1 MGPAKSRARF
11 LWWARFLAIRYSGGL
26 GAQCSGARWEAASRA
41 DLMSSIIYDHALV
54 HAIVDTI
61 REPLLVLDEDLRVV
75 AASRSFCRFFEVN
88 HEETD
93 GQFLS
98 ELGGGQW
105 NIPAL
110 IDALLRILP
119 QKGALE
125 AFEVEW
131 EFPKIGHRVMLLNAR
146 KAVRGGAERTAILL
160 AIEDITERSAVER
173 ERAAL
178 LREKELLLQEMQ
190 HRVANSL
197 QIIASILLIKART
210 VNSEETR
217 THLQD
222 AHERVLAVAA
232 VQKHLH
238 ATAGT
243 EAIELQP
250 YLQQLCKSLADSMI
264 GEGRSIAVDVHVD
277 AARATSSEAVSLGL
291 IVTELMI
298 NALKH
303 AFPVAKEGSAI
314 AVRYETNA
322 TGWRLAL
329 TDNGIGKLDENSP
342 MAKIGLGTSI
352 VAALAEQL
360 GARVETTSSASG
372 TGVSITHAT
381 FAALPEAA

>member
-1 MGPAKSRARF
+1 
-11 LWWARFLAIRYSGGL
+11 
-26 GAQCSGARWEAASRA
+26 
-41 DLMSSIIYDHALV
+41 MSSTLYESALA

-75 AASRSFCRFFEVN
+75 AASRSFCRFFQVS

-93 GQFLS
+93 GQLLS
-98 ELGGGQW
+98 EVGGGQW

-110 IDALLRILP
+110 IEALRRILP
-119 QKGALE
+119 QQGVIE

-131 EFPKIGHRVMLLNAR
+131 EFPKIGRRVMLLNAR
-146 KAVRGGAERTAILL
+146 KVVREGAARTAILL
-160 AIEDITERSAVER
+160 AIEDITERSAGER

-178 LREKELLLQEMQ
+178 LHEKELLLQEMQ

-210 VNSEETR
+210 VTSEETR
-217 THLQD
+217 THLHD

-243 EAIELQP
+243 EAIQLRP

-264 GEGRSIAVDVHVD
+264 GEGRSIAVDVLID
-277 AARATSSEAVSLGL
+277 EGRASSSEAVSLGL

-303 AFPVAKEGSAI
+303 AFPTVKAGSTI
-314 AVRYETNA
+314 SVRYETNA

-329 TDNGIGKLDENSP
+329 TDNGVGKLDENSP
-342 MAKIGLGTSI
+342 LAKIGLGTSI

-360 GARVETTSSASG
+360 GARVETKSSASG
-372 TGVSITHAT
+372 TSVSITHAT

>member
-1 MGPAKSRARF
+1 
-11 LWWARFLAIRYSGGL
+11 
-26 GAQCSGARWEAASRA
+26 
-41 DLMSSIIYDHALV
+41 MSSTLYENALA

-75 AASRSFCRFFEVN
+75 AASRSFCRFFEVS

-93 GQFLS
+93 GRLLS
-98 ELGGGQW
+98 EVGGGQW

-110 IDALLRILP
+110 HEALLRILP
-119 QKGALE
+119 QKGVLE

-131 EFPKIGHRVMLLNAR
+131 EFPKIGRRVMLLNAR
-146 KAVRGGAERTAILL
+146 KVVREGAERTAILL

-210 VNSEETR
+210 VTSEETR
-217 THLQD
+217 THLRD

-243 EAIELQP
+243 EAIELRP
-250 YLQQLCKSLADSMI
+250 YLEQLCQSLADSMI
-264 GEGRSIAVDVHVD
+264 GEGRLIAVDVQVD
-277 AARATSSEAVSLGL
+277 EGRVTSSEAVSLGL

-303 AFPVAKEGSAI
+303 AFPVAKAGSAI

-329 TDNGIGKLDENSP
+329 TDNGVGKLDENSP
-342 MAKIGLGTSI
+342 LAKIGLGTSI